1 MSWRFRVRDCK
12 ITVSVIEST
21 VEKLETSF
29 RLFTEIEDLGL
40 NPDFLDYGED
50 DSEEDLPAESAGDT
64 TPPPLSPTL
73 TEEDEYN
80 SDESYSIFQPK
91 RGRIQ

>member
-21 VEKLETSF
+21 VDKFETCY

-40 NPDFLDYGED
+40 NPDFLDYGEEFSD
-50 DSEEDLPAESAGDT
+50 EDLPAESEGDT
-64 TPPPLSPTL
+64 TPPLSPVS
-73 TEEDEYN
+73 TEDDYN
-80 SDESYSIFQPK
+80 SDESYSILQPK
-91 RGRIQ
+91 RSRMQ